1 MALKEKISKL
11 PTKPGVYLFKDE
23 KGNILYVGKA
33 KNLKNRVKSYLKPE
47 SIRIQMLMKHA
58 VDVEYTVVG
67 SELEALMLE
76 TNRIKQLRPKY
87 NILMK
92 DDKNY
97 AYIRITLNE
106 DFPRIE
112 TVRKIERDGA
122 RYFGPKTS
130 VAQIEKMIQMLQRV
144 FPIRTCSLDIKE
156 VKKLPKNKAEV
167 NVIKKT
173 IKYPCLLYHM
183 KKCIAPCIG
192 ACDKETYRTLIN
204 GVISFLAGK
213 TESLLMQ
220 IKNEMAGAVTQKNF
234 ERAANL
240 RDMLVA
246 VEAGMKKQI
255 ITTTDN
261 KDQDIIGLS
270 VLGGHIYFSLF
281 LVRSGKVIHQEN
293 FTFDRSNTPSE
304 GEEEKEEMIK
314 AFLTQYYEKAADLP
328 EEILMPYTVE
338 DQMTFESWLTQETG
352 KKITLRI
359 PQKGRAYDLLA
370 LAQENAAHFASQQMT
385 QWEINEKRTKGAAL
399 DLQKILSLEKPLHRI
414 ECYDISH
421 LGGTETV
428 GSMVVA
434 IDGSMKNQMY
444 RHFRL
449 HGVQGKIDDY
459 AAHAEV
465 LTRRLHYLEAEK
477 KLPEGMTIKKATKK
491 ESAAMAELR
500 GMQKWPKADYLD
512 IIILQQKKIS
522 GCVRGLPHG
531 KNVFSVRG
539 LWIDEKKR
547 GMKLGYFLLKKL
559 VTTLPKNAK
568 IYLCCKRTLADY
580 YNTIGFTEI
589 ENPPAEVVPTECQ
602 SNTNSTMRYLPRTKK
617 PDPSFT
623 EIPDLIIIDG
633 GKGQLQRA
641 VEILQKEKSSIP
653 VIALAKR
660 EEEIFIPGKSE
671 SIMLPK
677 DHPALHLVQRLR
689 DESHRFALEYQRKR
703 RSINFGGTRLT

>member
-1 MALKEKISKL
+1 MDLSKL

-33 KNLKNRVKSYLKPE
+33 KNLRNRVKSYLRPTN
-47 SIRIQMLMKHA
+47 IRIQMMMKHA

-97 AYIRITLNE
+97 AYIRITLQE

-122 RYFGPKTS
+122 KYFGPKTS
-130 VAQIEKMIQMLQRV
+130 IAQIEKMIQMLQRV
-144 FPIRTCSLDIKE
+144 FPVRTCNLEMKE
-156 VKKLPKNKAEV
+156 VQPREV
-167 NVIKKT
+167 TVTKKT

-192 ACDKETYRTLIN
+192 ACDKITYRTLID
-204 GVISFLAGK
+204 GVISFLSGK
-213 TESLLMQ
+213 TDGLITQ
-220 IKNEMAGAVTQKNF
+220 IKNEMAQAVAQKNF
-234 ERAANL
+234 ERAAQL
-240 RDMLVA
+240 RDMVLA

-255 ITTTDN
+255 ITTTDH
-261 KDQDIIGLS
+261 KEQDILGLS
-270 VLGGHIYFSLF
+270 VLGNRVYFSLF
-281 LVRSGKVIHQEN
+281 LVRNGKVIHQEN
-293 FTFDRSNTPSE
+293 FIFDRGSTESE
-304 GEEEKEEMIK
+304 GQEELQEMIK

-328 EEILMPYTVE
+328 EEIVLPYAPDDAETLE
-338 DQMTFESWLTQETG
+338 KWLCEKTG
-352 KKITLRI
+352 KKMTIHV
-359 PQKGRAYDLLA
+359 PQKGKTHELTQ

-399 DLQKILSLEKPLHRI
+399 DLQKTLNLQKPLHRI

-434 IDGSMKNQMY
+434 IDGTMKNHLY

-449 HGVQGKIDDY
+449 RSIQGKIDDY

-465 LTRRLHYLEAEK
+465 LTRRLRYLEKEHM
-477 KLPEGMTIKKATKK
+477 LPKDIAIKKATKK
-491 ESAAMAELR
+491 ESAKMAELR
-500 GMQKWPKADYLD
+500 DMKDWPEAEYVD
-512 IIILQQKKIS
+512 IIALKKKKII
-522 GCVRGLPHG
+522 GTVRGLPHG
-531 KNVFSVRG
+531 KNVFSVRS
-539 LWIDEKKR
+539 LWVDEKTR
-547 GMKLGYFLLKKL
+547 GMKLGQFLLKKL
-559 VTTLPKNAK
+559 VATLPKTAK
-568 IYLCCKRTLADY
+568 TYLCCKRTLADY
-580 YNTIGFTEI
+580 YSTAGFTEI
-589 ENPPAEVVPTECQ
+589 ENPPAIVVPKTCK
-602 SNTNSTMRYLPRTKK
+602 NSENITMRYLPRTKK

-623 EIPDLIIIDG
+623 QNPDLIIIDG
-633 GKGQLQRA
+633 GKGQLARA
-641 VEILQKEKSSIP
+641 VEILQKVKSTIP

-660 EEEIFIPGKSE
+660 EEEIFTPGNAE
-671 SIMLPK
+671 PIQLPK
-677 DHPALHLVQRLR
+677 EHPALHLVQRLR

-703 RSINFGGTRLT
+703 RSLNFGGTRLT